1 MPQAGEP
8 DRGINEGTPEWI
20 QVSESCCRLGLG
32 RYMVCAL
39 SGRQEGIARFVTISG
54 QCLSPEKPK
63 TLYRKYGFIGTDI
76 WPVLHPASPNG

>member
-1 MPQAGEP
+1 
-8 DRGINEGTPEWI
+8 
-20 QVSESCCRLGLG
+20 
-32 RYMVCAL
+32 MVCAL

-63 TLYRKYGFIGTDI
+63 TLYQKCGFIGMDI

>member
-20 QVSESCCRLGLG
+20 QVSESCRRLGLG
-32 RYMVCAL
+32 RYMMCAL
-39 SGRQEGIARFVTISG
+39 SGRQEGIARFVTNVF
-54 QCLSPEKPK
+54 L
-63 TLYRKYGFIGTDI
+63 RKCSFIGTDI